1 MVSAFTPCAIRLQRI
16 CSKPATISEKSR
28 YSWAIAEHAVELGG
42 YALRRSNHL
51 EETHRIMG
59 QVAGL
64 GLHNSIDLVTDHRTK
79 VRALDGAEIVMLKCH
94 EL

>member
-1 MVSAFTPCAIRLQRI
+1 M
-16 CSKPATISEKSR
+16 
-28 YSWAIAEHAVELGG
+28 
-42 YALRRSNHL
+42 